1 MTLSKDGE
9 EICQKLRNLHAELLE
24 EKGIDHDFLNVA
36 ADAIEDL
43 DPHKIGRA
51 HV

>member
-9 EICQKLRNLHAELLE
+9 EICQKLRSLHAELLE